1 MVGGLVGGA
10 VVFNLLS
17 GGIVFRPMNVNNF
30 FLQNAYLFVLAPG
43 MMLVMLTGRIDL
55 SVGSVAGFA
64 GAVVGVLIVRLGMPP
79 FVSVIAVLIL
89 GAVIGVFHGALIAY
103 AGMPMFVVTLA
114 GMLMWRGLTLVLL
127 NGTTIAPFPSS
138 FTDTVTG
145 YLPGSGVQ
153 IGRMRLDALV
163 AIVVASGIVVRVT
176 ARRGKNTG
184 SARRWRLIH
193 IAVLLVVV
201 NAPIVLLGL
210 YRGIPTV
217 LLALA
222 LLLGFYRYLT
232 AHSVVGRRMY
242 ATGAADRAARL
253 SGVDVRRQVAIAYTH
268 SGFLAALAGVIVAG
282 RLNAVTA
289 KAGTLFEIDAIVACL
304 AGGVSAAG
312 GIGTLGGVVF
322 GALTMGILNNGMS
335 VVGVGG
341 QDALKAFILLVIGYL
356 DVRTREYSHEG

>member
-1 MVGGLVGGA
+1 MVVGLVGGA
-10 VVFNLLS
+10 VIFNVLS

-30 FLQNAYLFVLAPG
+30 ILQNAYLFVLAPG

-64 GAVVGVLIVRLGMPP
+64 GALAGVFMVRLGYSPTI
-79 FVSVIAVLIL
+79 SVLAVL
-89 GAVIGVFHGALIAY
+89 AIGVIIGAFHGVLIAY
-103 AGMPMFVVTLA
+103 ARMPMFVVTLA
-114 GMLMWRGLTLVLL
+114 GMLIWRGLTLALL
-127 NGTTIAPFPSS
+127 GGKTITPFPSV
-138 FTDTVTG
+138 FMETVTG
-145 YLPGSGVQ
+145 YLPGSGIQ
-153 IGRMRLDALV
+153 IGRLRLDALV
-163 AIVVASGIVVRVT
+163 AIVVASGII
-176 ARRGKNTG
+176 AHAASRRLQNTG
-184 SARRWRLIH
+184 PTRQAGLIQL
-193 IAVLLVVV
+193 AVVLVIV

-217 LLALA
+217 LLAVTLI
-222 LLLGFYRYLT
+222 LGFYWYLT

-242 ATGAADRAARL
+242 ATGAAVRAARL

-268 SGFLAALAGVIVAG
+268 SGFLAAFAGVVVAG

-289 KAGTLFEIDAIVACL
+289 KAGNFFEIDAIVACL

-322 GALTMGILNNGMS
+322 GALTMGILHNGMS

-341 QDALKAFILLVIGYL
+341 QDALKALILLVIGYL
-356 DVRTREYSHEG
+356 DVRTREYS